1 MNRLSGQGADGNP
14 LCGPRVIGPRVIGPS
29 RDSWTICG
37 TWQRKS
43 SQTLWRLL
51 LQLAKKANQF

>member
-14 LCGPRVIGPRVIGPS
+14 LCGPRVIGPS
-29 RDSWTICG
+29 RDSCTICG